1 MSVDPGVWVA
11 AFITLGLYSFLWVEN
26 PWYRL
31 VEHLYIGISVAH
43 LGVVAYFNI
52 KEMAIKPMLL
62 GSWWLITPVL
72 LGLLLYTR
80 WFSSTAYLS
89 RIPIAFIMGT
99 VSGVAV
105 TGAIKANFIDQII
118 ATTKPVKSLNDL
130 IFVVLVFC
138 ATSCFLFSKKASK
151 VLQPCVNIGKW
162 TLMVAFGAAFG
173 YTVMSRISLFT
184 GRLQFLFG
192 EWIQLIR

>member
-1 MSVDPGVWVA
+1 MSTNPGVWIG
-11 AFITLGLYSFLWVEN
+11 AFVTLGLYSFLWVEN

-43 LGVVAYFNI
+43 LGVVAYFNV
-52 KEMAIKPMLL
+52 KEMALTPMIS
-62 GSWWLITPVL
+62 GSWWLILPVL
-72 LGLLLYTR
+72 LGLLLYAR
-80 WFSSTAYLS
+80 WFRSIAHLS

-130 IFVVLVFC
+130 IFVVLAFC
-138 ATSCFLFSKKASK
+138 ATTCFLFTKKANR
-151 VLQPCVNIGKW
+151 VLKPCVSLGKW

-192 EWIQLIR
+192 EWIRLIR